1 MKRDNFAT
9 AQHSTDNSFS
19 YVKKALVK
27 VPPNDFDPKTVK
39 DGLDRIDLEIHD
51 IDQNIPEEEF
61 ENDDELEE
69 LIRANKLLRDK
80 VSQIAD
86 LVVSAITKASSLK

>member
-1 MKRDNFAT
+1 M
-9 AQHSTDNSFS
+9 
-19 YVKKALVK
+19 VK

-39 DGLDRIDLEIHD
+39 EGLDRIDLEIHD

-61 ENDDELEE
+61 ENDNELEE